1 MKDLKFYKTAGGKIV
16 VALSAPNAD
25 AEGMK
30 ELAANTT
37 DAAFEKHV
45 PAVEVGEKVLVKVGE
60 VAHPMIEVHYIEFV
74 ALVSEERGL
83 EVKFLFVLRA
93 DKHIGDEAP
102 EASFAKVEHGV
113 AYAYCNL
120 HGLWKKEF

>member
-45 PAVEVGEKVLVKVGE
+45 PAVEIGEKVLVKVGE

-83 EVKFLFVLRA
+83 EVKFL
-93 DKHIGDEAP
+93 KPGEAP
-102 EASFAKVEHGV
+102 EATFVKVEHGV

>member
-45 PAVEVGEKVLVKVGE
+45 PAVEVGEEIVVRVGE
-60 VAHPMIEVHYIEFV
+60 VAHPMIDVHYIEWV
-74 ALVSEERGL
+74 ALVTEERGL
-83 EVKFLFVLRA
+83 EVKFL
-93 DKHIGDEAP
+93 KPGDAP
-102 EASFAKVEHGV
+102 VASFPKAKGGA